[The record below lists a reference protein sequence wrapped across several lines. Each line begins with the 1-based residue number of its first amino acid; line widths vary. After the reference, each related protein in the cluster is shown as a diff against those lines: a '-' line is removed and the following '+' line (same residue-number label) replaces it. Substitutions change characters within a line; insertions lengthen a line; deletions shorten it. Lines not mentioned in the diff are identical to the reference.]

1 MQEQLPEVQVQD
13 NLQETERKDSIVKTK
28 SKKRNQ
34 NIALLMYS
42 GIWILTGYFI
52 ELIGIKILDGCKLHI
67 PKVLLMLLL
76 PQIFE
81 LAGIRLKEKML

>member
-1 MQEQLPEVQVQD
+1 
-13 NLQETERKDSIVKTK
+13 
-28 SKKRNQ
+28 
-34 NIALLMYS
+34 MYS

-52 ELIGIKILDGCKLHI
+52 EHIGIKILDGRKLHI